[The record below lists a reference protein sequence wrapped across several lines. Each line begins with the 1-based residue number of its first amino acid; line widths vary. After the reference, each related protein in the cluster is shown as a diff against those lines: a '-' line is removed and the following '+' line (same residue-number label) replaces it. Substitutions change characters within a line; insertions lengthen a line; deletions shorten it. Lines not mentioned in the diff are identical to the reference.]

1 LNCEKDKGYHEI
13 EIKRNKKKETILMA
27 KRFALLILVG
37 FIVLIIGC
45 SGDSDPVLPLEEEVV
60 EEEPDRIE
68 KVITEMSLRQKIAG
82 LIIVGLD
89 SNQVDDQVEQMWA
102 EYPFGGVIIYERNY
116 IREDWLKDF
125 IAELKDLSNP
135 EFPLLVCIDE
145 EGGSISR
152 LPGETFPAAAEM
164 ARLSEDDVYQVGQ
177 AMAEKLNGF
186 GIMVNFAPVLDIN
199 TDPQNTVIGSR
210 SFGGDPDIVSTYG
223 RALFRGMESQGV
235 ISVGKH
241 YPGHGSTLIDS
252 HVDLPVLEKNKDELF
267 AFEII
272 PFQKAVEAGI
282 PMIMTAHLVVSG
294 IDDKPATMS
303 KTLVDILRRDL
314 KFEGVIVSDD
324 LEMGA
329 LTENYSW
336 DETIVE
342 TFLAGTDL
350 LLIGHSYNLQV
361 EAVHI
366 LEEAFH
372 AGVFGD
378 ERLNSSLRRVME
390 MQENYYYQTEKK
402 D

>member
-1 LNCEKDKGYHEI
+1 
-13 EIKRNKKKETILMA
+13 
-27 KRFALLILVG
+27 
-37 FIVLIIGC
+37 
-45 SGDSDPVLPLEEEVV
+45 
-60 EEEPDRIE
+60 
-68 KVITEMSLRQKIAG
+68 
-82 LIIVGLD
+82 
-89 SNQVDDQVEQMWA
+89 
-102 EYPFGGVIIYERNY
+102 
-116 IREDWLKDF
+116 
-125 IAELKDLSNP
+125 
-135 EFPLLVCIDE
+135 
-145 EGGSISR
+145 
-152 LPGETFPAAAEM
+152 
-164 ARLSEDDVYQVGQ
+164 
-177 AMAEKLNGF
+177 
-186 GIMVNFAPVLDIN
+186 
-199 TDPQNTVIGSR
+199 
-210 SFGGDPDIVSTYG
+210 
-223 RALFRGMESQGV
+223 
-235 ISVGKH
+235 
-241 YPGHGSTLIDS
+241 
-252 HVDLPVLEKNKDELF
+252 
-267 AFEII
+267 
-272 PFQKAVEAGI
+272 
-282 PMIMTAHLVVSG
+282 MIMTAHLVVSG